1 MKDLYNIYPQM
12 KFYNESKI
20 SKKRYVPYAMLSS
33 PINFSNKCITTCS
46 RGFRISS
53 DGMKN
58 SLLII

>member
-1 MKDLYNIYPQM
+1 M

-20 SKKRYVPYAMLSS
+20 SKKRYVPYYMLSS

-46 RGFRISS
+46 RGFKFLQMV
-53 DGMKN
+53 MKN